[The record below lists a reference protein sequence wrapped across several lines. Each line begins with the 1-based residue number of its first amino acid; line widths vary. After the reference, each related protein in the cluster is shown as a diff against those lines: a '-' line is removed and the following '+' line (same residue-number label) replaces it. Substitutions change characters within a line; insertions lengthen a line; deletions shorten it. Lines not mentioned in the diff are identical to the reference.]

1 MPLAYA
7 PCRPMPLAY
16 LWRARTHTHLHTG
29 KRGSGL
35 YDTLR
40 CYAFWHPRL
49 HQGLLT
55 LCPQALICIYIH
67 TYIYTY
73 IYMYIYILRG
83 LGWCMHGIGL
93 SALSRRL
100 ASLIHTSRIHTSLIH
115 TSRPDLPSLR
125 PVPRQAFSSRPL
137 LRSHKSMSTHMH
149 IYIHD
154 KTHTH
159 THTHTHAHTPAPGKP
174 LPFSYQL
181 SLCCARSTKAS
192 SPSSQL
198 LARSH
203 THTHTHTM

>member
-1 MPLAYA
+1 MASSP
-7 PCRPMPLAY
+7 
-16 LWRARTHTHLHTG
+16 
-29 KRGSGL
+29 
-35 YDTLR
+35 TLR
-40 CYAFWHPRL
+40 PTHPVPA
-49 HQGLLT
+49 G
-55 LCPQALICIYIH
+55 PYMYIH
-67 TYIYTY
+67 TYIYIYTY

-159 THTHTHAHTPAPGKP
+159 THTHTHTRTHTSAGKAFAFFIPTELVLRSVYESFQPILPA
-174 LPFSYQL
+174 
-181 SLCCARSTKAS
+181 ARS
-192 SPSSQL
+192 
-198 LARSH
+198 LAH
-203 THTHTHTM
+203 THTHSHNVSR